1 MLKTIFFENSY
12 NVQKFIGQ
20 LMINPKTREKFFCDV
35 EQTLFEAQL
44 TDVERDFFAS
54 NPKLTSAMAIPEPE
68 TLGLWGS

>member
-1 MLKTIFFENSY
+1 MLKTNFFENSY

-20 LMINPKTREKFFCDV
+20 LITNPQTRGKFFGNV
-35 EQTLFEAQL
+35 EQILFEAQL

-54 NPKLTSAMAIPEPE
+54 NSKLTSATAIPKPE